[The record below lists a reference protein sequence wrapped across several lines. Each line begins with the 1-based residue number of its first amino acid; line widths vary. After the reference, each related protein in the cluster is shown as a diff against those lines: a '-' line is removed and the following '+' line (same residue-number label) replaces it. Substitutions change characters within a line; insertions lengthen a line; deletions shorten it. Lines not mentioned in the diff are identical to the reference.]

1 MDLLTRT
8 DIQELAQ
15 TDVDKTHVSLF
26 MPTHRYGS
34 GVQADQLQWK
44 NLISGVEA
52 ALMETMRRRDVEE
65 LLQPAKDLQQ
75 DSMAWQYMSDG
86 LAMFLRPGWH
96 QSYRIPAPLPELA
109 TAGDRFIT
117 GPLMHL
123 LSGDEHYLLL
133 ALSQSE
139 VRLMDGSRHTVVQVE
154 LDEVPTSLED
164 VIEPRDPRSNTVTR
178 PSSSGSRGRAVFYG
192 HGTGDDAAGEADL
205 KRFLRQV
212 STGMRDILRGQS
224 APLVLV
230 GLDASV
236 AAYRD
241 VNEYGNVMDEAV
253 VHNPD
258 NLSPQQLHELAWP
271 LVEARLR
278 EDREALINRF
288 HELHGTGKVTSDPAA
303 VKEAAEQ
310 GRVDTLF
317 VRAHPWCWERVSG
330 DELAVVS
337 LGSDERY
344 AECEL
349 LDTAAS
355 ATLAN
360 GGQVHATSQQVV
372 ADSEVAAILRY

>member
-1 MDLLTRT
+1 MDLLTQK
-8 DIQELAQ
+8 DIQELAE
-15 TDVDKTHVSLF
+15 TEANGTHVSLF

-34 GVQADQLQWK
+34 GVQADQLRWK
-44 NLISGVEA
+44 NLISGVETI
-52 ALMETMRRRDVEE
+52 LSDTMRRPDIEA
-65 LLQPAKDLQQ
+65 LLQPAKDLQS
-75 DSMAWQYMSDG
+75 DAMAWQYMSDG
-86 LAMFLRPGWH
+86 LAMFLRPGWS

-109 TAGDRFIT
+109 TAGDHFIT

-133 ALSQSE
+133 ALSQNE

-178 PSSSGSRGRAVFYG
+178 PSSSGTRGRAVFYG
-192 HGTGDDAAGEADL
+192 HGTGDDSAGEADL
-205 KRFLRQV
+205 TRFFRQV
-212 STGMRDILRGQS
+212 ATGLHDVLRGQS

-241 VNEYGNVMDEAV
+241 VNEYGNTLDEAV
-253 VHNPD
+253 IRNPD
-258 NLSPQQLHELAWP
+258 NLSPEELHAVAWP
-271 LVEARLR
+271 LVEAQLR
-278 EDREALINRF
+278 DDRSALINRF
-288 HELHGTGKVTSDPAA
+288 HELHGTGRVTSDPAA
-303 VKEAAEQ
+303 VREAAEQ

-330 DELAVVS
+330 DELAVVN
-337 LGSDERY
+337 LGTDDRY

-349 LDTAAS
+349 LDAA
-355 ATLAN
+355 AVDTLAN

-372 ADSEVAAILRY
+372 DDSEVAAILRY

>member
-1 MDLLTRT
+1 MDLITQK

-15 TDVDKTHVSLF
+15 SEADTAHVSLF

-34 GVQADQLQWK
+34 GIQADQLRWK

-52 ALMETMRRRDVEE
+52 VLMETMKRRDVEA
-65 LLQPAKDLQQ
+65 LLQPAKDLQ
-75 DSMAWQYMSDG
+75 SNAMEWQYMSDG
-86 LAMFLRPGWH
+86 LAMFLRAGWS

-133 ALSQSE
+133 ALSQNE

-205 KRFLRQV
+205 TRFLRQV
-212 STGMRDILRGQS
+212 STGMKDILRGQS

-241 VNEYGNVMDEAV
+241 VNDYANVLDDAIIR
-253 VHNPD
+253 NPD
-258 NLSPQQLHELAWP
+258 GLSPEQLHEVAWP
-271 LVEARLR
+271 VVESRLR
-278 EDREALINRF
+278 EDRTALIERF
-288 HELHGTGKVTSDPAA
+288 HELHGTGRVMTDPAA

-317 VRAHPWCWERVSG
+317 VRAQPWCWERISG
-330 DELAVVS
+330 DELAVVN
-337 LGSDERY
+337 LGVDERY

-349 LDTAAS
+349 LDTAAVD
-355 ATLAN
+355 TLAN
-360 GGQVHATSQQVV
+360 GGQVHATSHEVV
-372 ADSEVAAILRY
+372 ADSAVAAILRY

>member
-1 MDLLTRT
+1 MDLLTQK
-8 DIQELAQ
+8 DIQELAASDA
-15 TDVDKTHVSLF
+15 TTAHVSLF
-26 MPTHRYGS
+26 MPTHRVGND
-34 GVQADQLQWK
+34 VQADQLRWK
-44 NLISGVEA
+44 NLVAGVEA
-52 ALMETMRRRDVEE
+52 ILLETMRRPDVEA
-65 LLQPAKDLQQ
+65 LLQPAKDLQR
-75 DSMAWQYMSDG
+75 DAMAWQYMSDG
-86 LAMFLRPGWH
+86 LAMFLREGWS

-117 GPLMHL
+117 APLMHL

-212 STGMRDILRGQS
+212 ATGMHEILRGQT

-230 GLDASV
+230 GLDPTV
-236 AAYRD
+236 AAYREVSD
-241 VNEYGNVMDEAV
+241 YGHVLDEAV
-253 VHNPD
+253 IRNPD
-258 NLSPQQLHELAWP
+258 DLSAEQLHELAWP
-271 LVEARLR
+271 VVEARLR
-278 EDREALINRF
+278 DDRAALINRF
-288 HELHGTGKVTSDPAA
+288 HELHGTGKVTSEPSA
-303 VKEAAEQ
+303 VLEAAQQ

-317 VRAHPWCWERVSG
+317 VRAHPWCWEHVSG
-330 DELAVVS
+330 DELAVVQ
-337 LGSDERY
+337 LGADERY
-344 AECEL
+344 AGCEL
-349 LDTAAS
+349 LDAAAV

-360 GGQVHATSQQVV
+360 GGTVHATSQEVV
-372 ADSEVAAILRY
+372 ENSEVAAILRY